1 MDIVEFSRVLVV
13 LADHHQVDVLVP
25 GADPRVALARPQA
38 GVQVQLLAQGHVD
51 AAEPGA
57 DGRGQRPL
65 DRHPVAADGV
75 EHLLGQGR
83 AVTVDD
89 LGPGLLD
96 VPVELDAGALQ
107 DPAGRLRQ
115 LWSDPVAGD
124 ERDAMGHGGKLLC
137 SRCRQGYLC
146 TADAGG
152 KPLRLHPDPPPRDDR
167 RHPQMADATGKGLE
181 GVVAAETRISDVDGR
196 QGRLFYAGYDIADLA
211 AHATFEETVYLLHH
225 LELPTAAQLEETVA
239 TLRAE
244 STLDPLL
251 VELIASLAERTGPMT
266 TLRTAVSAAAAVDP
280 DDDDSDEAN
289 LRKAY
294 RLIARTPQ
302 IIATYQRLATGGDA
316 IEPRDDLGVAA
327 NFLYA
332 LTGKQPDPQV
342 ARDFD
347 VVLVLYADHTLNAS
361 TFAGRVAA
369 ATLQGPLHGG
379 AIQAVREMLEE
390 IGTPDRAPGWI
401 RDHLAAKRKVMGFG
415 HRVYKT
421 WDPRAT

>member
-1 MDIVEFSRVLVV
+1 
-13 LADHHQVDVLVP
+13 
-25 GADPRVALARPQA
+25 
-38 GVQVQLLAQGHVD
+38 
-51 AAEPGA
+51 
-57 DGRGQRPL
+57 
-65 DRHPVAADGV
+65 
-75 EHLLGQGR
+75 
-83 AVTVDD
+83 
-89 LGPGLLD
+89 
-96 VPVELDAGALQ
+96 
-107 DPAGRLRQ
+107 
-115 LWSDPVAGD
+115 
-124 ERDAMGHGGKLLC
+124 
-137 SRCRQGYLC
+137 
-146 TADAGG
+146 
-152 KPLRLHPDPPPRDDR
+152 
-167 RHPQMADATGKGLE
+167 MADATGKGLE
-181 GVVAAETRISDVDGR
+181 GVVAAQTRISDVDGR
-196 QGRLFYAGYDIADLA
+196 KGRLFYAGYDIADLA
-211 AHATFEETVYLLHH
+211 ANATFEETIYLLHH

-239 TLRAE
+239 TLRAQ

-251 VELIASLAERTGPMT
+251 VELIASVTERTGPMT
-266 TLRTAVSAAAAVDP
+266 TLRTAVSAAAAIDP

-294 RLIARTPQ
+294 RLIATTPQ
-302 IIATYQRLATGGDA
+302 IIATYQRLRTGGDT

-369 ATLQGPLHGG
+369 ATLADMYAAATAALATLQGPLHGG

-390 IGTPDRAPGWI
+390 IGAPGRAPEWV

-421 WDPRAT
+421 WDPRATVLREIAERLGRQFGDTRWFETSVRVQETVMEAKHLYPNVDFYTASVYSALGLPPDLYTPLFAAARMAGWTAHIREQYADNRLIRPDSEYVGPDPRPWKPLEDRG

>member
-1 MDIVEFSRVLVV
+1 
-13 LADHHQVDVLVP
+13 
-25 GADPRVALARPQA
+25 
-38 GVQVQLLAQGHVD
+38 
-51 AAEPGA
+51 
-57 DGRGQRPL
+57 
-65 DRHPVAADGV
+65 
-75 EHLLGQGR
+75 
-83 AVTVDD
+83 
-89 LGPGLLD
+89 
-96 VPVELDAGALQ
+96 
-107 DPAGRLRQ
+107 
-115 LWSDPVAGD
+115 
-124 ERDAMGHGGKLLC
+124 
-137 SRCRQGYLC
+137 
-146 TADAGG
+146 
-152 KPLRLHPDPPPRDDR
+152 
-167 RHPQMADATGKGLE
+167 MADATGKGLE

-225 LELPTAAQLEETVA
+225 LELPTAAQLSETVA

-280 DDDDSDEAN
+280 DDDDSDQAN

-369 ATLQGPLHGG
+369 ATLADMYAAATAALATLQGPLHGG

-390 IGTPDRAPGWI
+390 IGAPDRAPDWV

-421 WDPRAT
+421 WDPRATVLREIAERLGRQFGDSRWFETSVRVQETVMEAKALYPNVDFYTASVYSALGLPPDLYTPLFAAARMAGWTAHIREQYADNRLIRPDSEYVGPDPRPWKPLEDRG

>member
-1 MDIVEFSRVLVV
+1 
-13 LADHHQVDVLVP
+13 
-25 GADPRVALARPQA
+25 
-38 GVQVQLLAQGHVD
+38 
-51 AAEPGA
+51 
-57 DGRGQRPL
+57 
-65 DRHPVAADGV
+65 
-75 EHLLGQGR
+75 
-83 AVTVDD
+83 
-89 LGPGLLD
+89 
-96 VPVELDAGALQ
+96 
-107 DPAGRLRQ
+107 
-115 LWSDPVAGD
+115 
-124 ERDAMGHGGKLLC
+124 
-137 SRCRQGYLC
+137 
-146 TADAGG
+146 
-152 KPLRLHPDPPPRDDR
+152 
-167 RHPQMADATGKGLE
+167 MADATGKGLE

-196 QGRLFYAGYDIADLA
+196 RGRLFYAGYDIADLA

-280 DDDDSDEAN
+280 DDDDSEQAN
-289 LRKAY
+289 LGKAY

-369 ATLQGPLHGG
+369 ATLADMYAAATAAVATLQGPLHGG

-390 IGTPDRAPGWI
+390 IGAPDRAPDWV
-401 RDHLAAKRKVMGFG
+401 REHLAAKRKVMGFG

-421 WDPRAT
+421 WDPRATVLREIAERLGKQFGDTRWFETSVRVQETVMETKTLYPNVDFYTASVYSALGLPPDLYTPLFAAARMAGWTAHIREQYADNRLIRPDSEYVGPDPRPWKPLEDRR

>member
-1 MDIVEFSRVLVV
+1 
-13 LADHHQVDVLVP
+13 
-25 GADPRVALARPQA
+25 
-38 GVQVQLLAQGHVD
+38 
-51 AAEPGA
+51 
-57 DGRGQRPL
+57 
-65 DRHPVAADGV
+65 
-75 EHLLGQGR
+75 
-83 AVTVDD
+83 
-89 LGPGLLD
+89 
-96 VPVELDAGALQ
+96 
-107 DPAGRLRQ
+107 
-115 LWSDPVAGD
+115 
-124 ERDAMGHGGKLLC
+124 
-137 SRCRQGYLC
+137 
-146 TADAGG
+146 
-152 KPLRLHPDPPPRDDR
+152 
-167 RHPQMADATGKGLE
+167 MADATGKGLE

-196 QGRLFYAGYDIADLA
+196 KGRLFYAGYDIADLA
-211 AHATFEETVYLLHH
+211 AHASFEETIYLLHH
-225 LELPTAAQLEETVA
+225 LELPTAAQLSETVA
-239 TLRAE
+239 SLRAE

-280 DDDDSDEAN
+280 DDDDSDQAN

-294 RLIARTPQ
+294 RLMAKTPQ
-302 IIATYQRLATGGDA
+302 IIATYQRLRSGGDA

-369 ATLQGPLHGG
+369 ATLADMYAAATAAVATLQGPLHGG
-379 AIQAVREMLEE
+379 AIEAVREMLEE
-390 IGTPDRAPGWI
+390 IGSPDRAPSWV

-421 WDPRAT
+421 WDPRATVLREIAERLGRHFGDTRWFDTAVRVQETVMEAKSLYPNVDFYTASVYSALGLPPDLYTPLFAAARMAGWTAHIREQYADNRLIRPDSEYVGPDPRPWKPLEDRG

>member
-1 MDIVEFSRVLVV
+1 
-13 LADHHQVDVLVP
+13 
-25 GADPRVALARPQA
+25 
-38 GVQVQLLAQGHVD
+38 
-51 AAEPGA
+51 
-57 DGRGQRPL
+57 
-65 DRHPVAADGV
+65 
-75 EHLLGQGR
+75 
-83 AVTVDD
+83 
-89 LGPGLLD
+89 
-96 VPVELDAGALQ
+96 
-107 DPAGRLRQ
+107 
-115 LWSDPVAGD
+115 
-124 ERDAMGHGGKLLC
+124 
-137 SRCRQGYLC
+137 
-146 TADAGG
+146 
-152 KPLRLHPDPPPRDDR
+152 
-167 RHPQMADATGKGLE
+167 MADATGKGLE
-181 GVVAAETRISDVDGR
+181 GVVAAQTRISDVDGR

-211 AHATFEETVYLLHH
+211 AHATFEETIYLLHH

-239 TLRAE
+239 TLRAH

-266 TLRTAVSAAAAVDP
+266 TLRTAVSAAAAIDP

-294 RLIARTPQ
+294 RLIAQTPQ
-302 IIATYQRLATGGDA
+302 IIATYQRLRSGGDT

-369 ATLQGPLHGG
+369 ATLADMYAAATAAVATLQGPLHGG
-379 AIQAVREMLEE
+379 AIEAVREMLEE
-390 IGTPDRAPGWI
+390 IGAPDRAPDWV

-421 WDPRAT
+421 WDPRATVLREIAERLGKQFGDTRWFETSVRVQETVMEAKTLYPNVDFYTASVYSALGLPPDLYTPLFATARMAGWTAHIREQYADNRLIRPDSEYVGPEPRAWKPLESRG